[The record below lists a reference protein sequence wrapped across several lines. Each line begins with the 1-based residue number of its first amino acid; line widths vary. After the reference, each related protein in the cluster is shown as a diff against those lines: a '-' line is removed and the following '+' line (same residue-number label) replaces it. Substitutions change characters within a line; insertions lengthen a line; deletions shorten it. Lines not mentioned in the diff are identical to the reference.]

1 MPSKGEHFMDNFV
14 ILQQMVAID
23 RAQDRAEL
31 RASIQTLLRI
41 IGSYTKSERV
51 YIFDRIE
58 DTGTFRNSYEWCAD
72 DVESWMDDLQDVHP
86 EDMPYWV
93 QAFERGDSVIIDN
106 VEDVKDIMPSEYNL
120 LVLQNIYSEIAFP
133 IFYKSQLKGFIGV
146 DNPHMEESQS
156 FITLLGVVGGHLGN
170 VRETLKMTDLLE
182 QRNRALEKSLASI
195 ERDQKVLSIL
205 STDYISVYCVDLDND
220 TIEPLKLDSSA
231 NAARIN
237 GMRSGVPTAYS
248 KVIESYYNKFVIK
261 SSAPEFLDL
270 LSIDHLRKHLASN
283 QKLSFR
289 YQVTPNSA
297 GQEYFQAEVFP
308 FDDETRSTVLLGFK
322 HIDDLVAYEQSAR
335 RQLQEALDEATLNNE
350 IISAISKIYFS
361 IYRIDL
367 TQDMYEEVSSDN
379 EVHRL
384 TGRMGRASAKM
395 KELCHRFVVPEYQDK
410 ILQFFDLST
419 IQERLHTEETVAM
432 DYLANDGNWHSA
444 RFIVKKRDSSGNVT
458 NILYAT
464 RLISE
469 QKRREQSWMLLAE
482 EANKANEAKSEFLS
496 KMAHDIR
503 TPMNAVMGFADI
515 ARNELSNTTRAEDAL
530 KKLSTSGKYIEQLV
544 SNILDITSLED
555 GRQKLNPQETSVSGI
570 CSTLSQIFAQELMS
584 DDLSITFNCHN
595 ISYEYIMADG
605 LKLKQIYSN
614 LLSNSIKFTPAGGD
628 ISFELYEETIDGS
641 DNIRLI
647 ARISDNGIG
656 IKPEYQTEM
665 FSKFSRE
672 TDTRINNVRGSGLGL
687 AIVKELVDLM
697 NGTID
702 VNSTVGKGTSICITV
717 EVPYIV
723 KDDLW
728 TGEQNEGPDT
738 TATVTSVC
746 AGMHL
751 LVAEDNELNYEVI
764 SELLSMNGI
773 SCERAEDG
781 AICVDMFSRSKPG
794 EYNGIL
800 MDLQMPVMDG
810 ISASHA
816 IRNLDHPDAQSIPII
831 AITANAFAKD
841 IERCRLA
848 GMNEHL
854 SKPLNIRRLI
864 SILSR
869 FKN

>member
-1 MPSKGEHFMDNFV
+1 MDNFV

-23 RAQDRAEL
+23 RAQNRAEL
-31 RASIQTLLRI
+31 RSSIQTLLRI

-51 YIFDRIE
+51 YIFDRDEI
-58 DTGTFRNSYEWCAD
+58 TGDFSNSYEWCAD
-72 DVESWMDDLQDVHP
+72 NIEPFIDTLQSIHP

-93 QAFERGDSVIIDN
+93 NAFERGDSVIIDD
-106 VEDVKDIMPSEYNL
+106 VEDIKNIMPSEYEL
-120 LVLQNIYSEIAFP
+120 LTLQSIHSEIAFP
-133 IFYKSQLKGFIGV
+133 IFYKNELRGFIGV
-146 DNPHMEESQS
+146 DNPHLEESSS
-156 FITLLGVVGGHLGN
+156 FLTLLGVVGGHLGN
-170 VRETLKMTDLLE
+170 VRESLRMTELLE
-182 QRNRALEKSLASI
+182 QRNRSLEKSLMDI
-195 ERDQKVLSIL
+195 ERDQKFLSIL
-205 STDYISVYCVDLDND
+205 STDYISVYCVDLAQD
-220 TIEPLKLDSSA
+220 TIEPLKLDSTA
-231 NAARIN
+231 NAAKIN
-237 GMRSGVPTAYS
+237 NLKAGSTRRYS
-248 KVIESYYNKFVIK
+248 TLLKSYYDMFVIK
-261 SSAPEFLDL
+261 SVSPDFLEQ
-270 LSIDHLRKHLASN
+270 LSIEHLKSHITTN
-283 QKLSFR
+283 GKLEFR

-297 GQEYFQAEVFP
+297 GQEHFEVEVFP
-308 FDDETRSTVLLGFK
+308 FDMESNSKVIIGFK
-322 HIDDLVAYEQSAR
+322 HIDELVAYEQNSR

-503 TPMNAVMGFADI
+503 TPMNAIMGFADI
-515 ARNELSNTTRAEDAL
+515 ARNCPGISPKADDAL
-530 KKLSTSGKYIEQLV
+530 KKITTSGKYIDQLV
-544 SNILDITSLED
+544 SNILNISSLED
-555 GRQKLNPQETSVSGI
+555 GKQKLNITETSVSGI
-570 CSTLSQIFAQELMS
+570 SSTLSQIFAQELMTNN
-584 DDLSITFNCHN
+584 LNINFNCHN
-595 ISYEYIMADG
+595 ILYEYIMADN

-628 ISFELYEETIDGS
+628 ITFDLSEERINDSNT
-641 DNIRLI
+641 IRLI
-647 ARISDNGIG
+647 ACISDTGIG
-656 IKPEYQTEM
+656 IKPEFQNDM
-665 FSKFSRE
+665 FSKFTRE
-672 TDTRINNVRGSGLGL
+672 TDTRVNSVRGSGLGL

-697 NGTID
+697 NGNIE
-702 VNSTVGKGTSICITV
+702 VNSSVGKGTSITVTV

-723 KDDLW
+723 KDDHSIR
-728 TGEQNEGPDT
+728 DKDC
-738 TATVTSVC
+738 VSDITSVC
-746 AGMHL
+746 SGMHL

-773 SCERAEDG
+773 SCEHAEDG
-781 AICVDMFSRSKPG
+781 AICVEKFKTSVPG
-794 EYNGIL
+794 TYDGIL

-810 ISASHA
+810 IEASCA
-816 IRNLDHPDAQSIPII
+816 IRKLAHADAQRIPII
-831 AITANAFAKD
+831 AITANTFAKD

-864 SILSR
+864 SILSKFR
-869 FKN
+869 

>member
-1 MPSKGEHFMDNFV
+1 MDNFV

-23 RAQDRAEL
+23 RAQNRAEL
-31 RASIQTLLRI
+31 RSSIQTLLRI

-51 YIFDRIE
+51 YIFDRDE
-58 DTGTFRNSYEWCAD
+58 TTGDFSNSYEWCAE
-72 DVESWMDDLQDVHP
+72 DVEPFIEDLQSVHP
-86 EDMPYWV
+86 EDMPYWLN
-93 QAFERGDSVIIDN
+93 AFERGDSVIID
-106 VEDVKDIMPSEYNL
+106 DVDGIKDIMPSEYNL
-120 LVLQNIYSEIAFP
+120 LILQNIHSEIAFP
-133 IFYKSQLKGFIGV
+133 IFYKNELRGFIGV
-146 DNPHMEESQS
+146 DNPHIEESES
-156 FITLLGVVGGHLGN
+156 FLTLLGVVGGHLGN
-170 VRETLKMTDLLE
+170 VRESLRMTELLE
-182 QRNRALEKSLASI
+182 QRNRSLEKSLLDI
-195 ERDQKVLSIL
+195 ERDQKFLSIL
-205 STDYISVYCVDLDND
+205 STDYISVYCVDLDLD

-231 NAARIN
+231 NVAKISNLKA
-237 GMRSGVPTAYS
+237 GSPKCYS
-248 KVIESYYNKFVIK
+248 ALIKSYYDNFVIK
-261 SSAPEFLDL
+261 SASPDFLEQL
-270 LSIDHLRKHLASN
+270 GIEHLKSHIKIN
-283 QKLSFR
+283 GKLSFR
-289 YQVTPNSA
+289 YQVSPNSK
-297 GQEYFQAEVFP
+297 GQEYFEAEVFP
-308 FDDETRSTVLLGFK
+308 FDMESASKVIIGFK
-322 HIDDLVAYEQSAR
+322 HIDELIAYEQNSR

-419 IQERLHTEETVAM
+419 IQERLHTEETIAM

-482 EANKANEAKSEFLS
+482 EANRANEAKSEFLS
-496 KMAHDIR
+496 KIAHDIR

-515 ARNELSNTTRAEDAL
+515 ARNCPDNPQKIGDAL
-530 KKLSTSGKYIEQLV
+530 KKLTTSGKYIEQLV

-555 GRQKLNPQETSVSGI
+555 GKQKLNITETSVSGI
-570 CSTLSQIFAQELMS
+570 NSTLSQIFAQELMS
-584 DDLSITFNCHN
+584 DDLNITFNCHD
-595 ISYEYIMADG
+595 ILYDHIMADG

-628 ISFELYEETIDGS
+628 ITFDLYEENIDDS
-641 DNIRLI
+641 NNIRLI
-647 ARISDNGIG
+647 ARISDTGIG
-656 IKPEYQTEM
+656 IKPEFQTDM
-665 FSKFSRE
+665 FSKFTRE

-697 NGTID
+697 NGSID
-702 VNSTVGKGTSICITV
+702 VNSSVGKGTSITVTV

-723 KDDLW
+723 RDDLW
-728 TGEQNEGPDT
+728 TGDGGYGSDI
-738 TATVTSVC
+738 TSVC
-746 AGMHL
+746 SGMNL

-773 SCERAEDG
+773 SCDHAEDG
-781 AICVDMFSRSKPG
+781 AVCVEKFKTSVPG
-794 EYNGIL
+794 TYDGIL

-810 ISASHA
+810 IAASRA
-816 IRNLDHPDAQSIPII
+816 IRDLDRPDAQSIPVI

-864 SILSR
+864 SILSKFR
-869 FKN
+869 